1 MEISILLNVIF
12 ISLVS
17 IGFIYFQIWI
27 GSKVIKLIK
36 DLDLSVSMLHQT
48 EGLLHQR
55 IEEVEKLLE
64 QRINDSESRSD
75 INDTDLHKRID
86 KLDSK
91 LDKEVKQ
98 ILSDFSMPKIG

>member
-17 IGFIYFQIWI
+17 IGFICFQIWM

-36 DLDLSVSMLHQT
+36 DLDSSVSITHQI
-48 EGLLHQR
+48 EGLLYER

-64 QRINDSESRSD
+64 QKINDSVSRSD

-91 LDKEVKQ
+91 LDKEVKE
-98 ILSDFSMPKIG
+98 IHSDFSMLKIG